1 MDTHIPYSTLFRSCY
16 RSFDPD
22 SAARLAG
29 EVPKQRFGELLG
41 GESGLCLRAA
51 DAGFGDGAA
60 LPEDG
65 AFGAALDPD
74 LHQGAVDFARSAT
87 QQAVEAEADAHA
99 YTAAPATRMATDADA
114 DRGAQLQR
122 LPSAAIDMDGRDRL
136 GLADSAHHRPAQPSK
151 HHSARHH

>member
-1 MDTHIPYSTLFRSCY
+1 MRISDWSSDVCSSDL
-16 RSFDPD
+16 
-22 SAARLAG
+22 
-29 EVPKQRFGELLG
+29 

-74 LHQGAVDFARSAT
+74 LHQGADDFARSAT

-99 YTAAPATRMATDADA
+99 YTAAPATRMATEADA
-114 DRGAQLQR
+114 DRGAPLQR
-122 LPSAAIDMDGRDRL
+122 LPSAAIDMDGRDL
-136 GLADSAHHRPAQPSK
+136 LVLADSAHHRPAQHRK
-151 HHSARHH
+151 RTRLN